1 MAEQLLSSSSNI
13 KNVAKHGSSTVK
25 VSFNYIN
32 SILGSGIIG
41 IPYAIR
47 QAGLGAGIFLIFL
60 IGWIID
66 YSLILMIK
74 GGSMSGAKSYQ
85 ELVYN
90 SLGSVGYYIL
100 TALQF
105 IFPLVAMV
113 SYNIIFGDTVTKVIV
128 GIFELPEDSIW
139 NSRELLIFLATIFLT
154 LPISLYRNIS
164 RLAKISLIS
173 LLLIGFITITIYVQ
187 MNFYHKHMN
196 INDAFWVFMKPAG
209 IPEAIGIITF
219 GMMCH
224 HNSFLLYESLDE
236 PSIPKWKSVTHVS
249 IFVSV
254 LCMILLGLG
263 GYFSFGSSVQ
273 GDLFNNYCWDDHLIN
288 ASRTL
293 FCIAIMFT
301 YPIECFVC
309 REVLLTV
316 IFGSTYDVVQNMD
329 SKKSI
334 MYHIGITVL
343 IVTLTYLISL
353 VTNCLGVVLALNGIL
368 AAIPLAFIFPAICYL
383 KLNGDNLTKVQ
394 KFPSVFLVIF
404 GISVAIIGIA
414 VLISFGPETCD
425 HSFYRDYCSVIHKEI
440 T

>member
-1 MAEQLLSSSSNI
+1 MFKASSTDSQSSPL
-13 KNVAKHGSSTVK
+13 NVAKHGSSTVK

-301 YPIECFVC
+301 YPIEIWIQ
-309 REVLLTV
+309 RNQLL
-316 IFGSTYDVVQNMD
+316 
-329 SKKSI
+329 
-334 MYHIGITVL
+334 
-343 IVTLTYLISL
+343 
-353 VTNCLGVVLALNGIL
+353 TNCLGVVLALNGIL